1 MNLSVVLDV
10 IRFLLVVVVC
20 FYVFL
25 HSESVRQRPSGHG
38 GSNIVEW
45 EGSSREAWVDASA
58 VMWVHSL
65 QGLGERTPMVFEKS
79 HLMRLRASGEC
90 SH

>member
-1 MNLSVVLDV
+1 MSSVSSWLSS
-10 IRFLLVVVVC
+10 F
-20 FYVFL
+20 VFMCSCTVNRSANAPL
-25 HSESVRQRPSGHG
+25 GKG
-38 GSNIVEW
+38 GSNTAEW
-45 EGSSREAWVDASA
+45 ESSIGEARVDASA

-65 QGLGERTPMVFEKS
+65 QGLGERIPMVFEKS